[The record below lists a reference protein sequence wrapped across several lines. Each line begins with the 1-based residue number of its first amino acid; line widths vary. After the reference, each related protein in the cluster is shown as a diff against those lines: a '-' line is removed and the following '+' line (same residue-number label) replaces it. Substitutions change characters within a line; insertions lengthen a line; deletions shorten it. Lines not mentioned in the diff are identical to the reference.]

1 MYRQKPGKM
10 RTWGDVLA
18 AAEANLAER
27 AKARRTIW
35 NYRLGAVTE
44 AEEQLAR
51 AQAAFKASK
60 QTLRHVCR
68 AMY

>member
-10 RTWGDVLA
+10 RKWGDVLA
-18 AAEANLAER
+18 TAEARVAAR
-27 AKARRTIW
+27 QKAAATVA
-35 NYRLGAVTE
+35 NYRMGAVRE